1 VLDAVTVAEAQPEQ
15 VLKTDSRYTLAQ
27 SNDIGFIL
35 VRAQPAARETV
46 AVRYSIYV
54 RTETNSVQLAAAA
67 GTSLRYECRWR
78 LNAQLLRQF
87 CFQSITR
94 QSACTQTVVVDLPRT
109 ESGTVIV
116 AVEALDTCNA
126 SGSVVSVPVA
136 TYTAELQKRAPVFI
150 EEDLAQEVLPPLKAL
165 GLNAQR
171 LGVPSSPASPGS
183 GSVRPAPQPPAR
195 PRASPRPLG

>member
-1 VLDAVTVAEAQPEQ
+1 MLDAVTVAEAQPEQ

-27 SNDIGFIL
+27 SNDVGFIL

-46 AVRYSIYV
+46 AVRYSVYV
-54 RTETNSVQLAAAA
+54 RAETNSVQLAAAA

-109 ESGTVIV
+109 ESGANTV
-116 AVEALDTCNA
+116 AVETLDTCNA
-126 SGSVVSVPVA
+126 SGSVVSAPVA
-136 TYTAELQKRAPVFI
+136 SYTAELQKRAAVLI

-165 GLNAQR
+165 GLSVQR
-171 LGVPSSPASPGS
+171 VGEAKPPTSPES
-183 GSVRPAPQPPAR
+183 GLVRPAPKPPVR
-195 PRASPRPLG
+195 PRASPPSRG